1 MRNYIPKV
9 QIGLQELRLK
19 HSKLGDGTMKLFHGS
34 YMKIEYPEISKGRT
48 KVDFGQGFYLTGI
61 KSQAEKWSKVIAIRK
76 GPAFRPIV
84 NMFELNEDLFNQSDF
99 RIKRFEEYNIEWL
112 QYVVDCRRGGNL
124 QKQYDLVEGG
134 VANDNV
140 IDTVEDFENGR
151 ITAEQALGQLVY
163 KQVNHQVCIR
173 NQQIIDKY
181 LQFVSSY
188 QIQKL

>member
-1 MRNYIPKV
+1 
-9 QIGLQELRLK
+9 
-19 HSKLGDGTMKLFHGS
+19 
-34 YMKIEYPEISKGRT
+34 MKIEYPEISKGRT
-48 KVDFGQGFYLTGI
+48 KVDFGQGFYLTDI

-163 KQVNHQVCIR
+163 KQVNHQICIR

-181 LQFVSSY
+181 LQFGEC
-188 QIQKL
+188 KLNCVKLQ

>member
-1 MRNYIPKV
+1 M
-9 QIGLQELRLK
+9 
-19 HSKLGDGTMKLFHGS
+19 
-34 YMKIEYPEISKGRT
+34 ISGK
-48 KVDFGQGFYLTGI
+48 GFYLTDI

-163 KQVNHQVCIR
+163 KQVNHQICIR

>member
-1 MRNYIPKV
+1 
-9 QIGLQELRLK
+9 
-19 HSKLGDGTMKLFHGS
+19 
-34 YMKIEYPEISKGRT
+34 MKIEYPEISKGRT
-48 KVDFGQGFYLTGI
+48 KVDFGQGCYLTGI

>member
-1 MRNYIPKV
+1 
-9 QIGLQELRLK
+9 
-19 HSKLGDGTMKLFHGS
+19 MKLFHGS

-99 RIKRFEEYNIEWL
+99 SIKRFEEYNIEWL

-151 ITAEQALGQLVY
+151 ITTEQALGQLVY

>member
-1 MRNYIPKV
+1 
-9 QIGLQELRLK
+9 
-19 HSKLGDGTMKLFHGS
+19 MKLFHRS

-48 KVDFGQGFYLTGI
+48 KVDFGQGFYLTDI

-163 KQVNHQVCIR
+163 KQVNHQICIR

>member
-1 MRNYIPKV
+1 
-9 QIGLQELRLK
+9 
-19 HSKLGDGTMKLFHGS
+19 
-34 YMKIEYPEISKGRT
+34 
-48 KVDFGQGFYLTGI
+48 
-61 KSQAEKWSKVIAIRK
+61 
-76 GPAFRPIV
+76 
-84 NMFELNEDLFNQSDF
+84 MFELNEDLFNLSDF
-99 RIKRFEEYNIEWL
+99 RIKRFKEYNIEWL

-163 KQVNHQVCIR
+163 KQVNHQIYIR

-188 QIQKL
+188 QI

>member
-1 MRNYIPKV
+1 MEQVGYNNIHLAIMAIEKGAKMMNVPSKNMYMR
-9 QIGLQELRLK
+9 L
-19 HSKLGDGTMKLFHGS
+19 
-34 YMKIEYPEISKGRT
+34 KIEYPEISKGRT

-84 NMFELNEDLFNQSDF
+84 NMFELNEDLFNQLDF
-99 RIKRFEEYNIEWL
+99 SIKRFEEYNIEWL

-151 ITAEQALGQLVY
+151 ITTEQALGQLVY

>member
-1 MRNYIPKV
+1 
-9 QIGLQELRLK
+9 
-19 HSKLGDGTMKLFHGS
+19 
-34 YMKIEYPEISKGRT
+34 
-48 KVDFGQGFYLTGI
+48 
-61 KSQAEKWSKVIAIRK
+61 
-76 GPAFRPIV
+76 
-84 NMFELNEDLFNQSDF
+84 MFELNEDLFNQSDF

-163 KQVNHQVCIR
+163 KQVNHQVGGVI
-173 NQQIIDKY
+173 
-181 LQFVSSY
+181 
-188 QIQKL
+188 

>member
-1 MRNYIPKV
+1 
-9 QIGLQELRLK
+9 
-19 HSKLGDGTMKLFHGS
+19 
-34 YMKIEYPEISKGRT
+34 MKIEYPEISKGRT
-48 KVDFGQGFYLTGI
+48 KVDFGQGFYLTDI

-84 NMFELNEDLFNQSDF
+84 NMYELNEDLFNQSDF

-163 KQVNHQVCIR
+163 KQVNHQICIR

>member
-1 MRNYIPKV
+1 
-9 QIGLQELRLK
+9 
-19 HSKLGDGTMKLFHGS
+19 
-34 YMKIEYPEISKGRT
+34 MKIEYPEISKGRT
-48 KVDFGQGFYLTGI
+48 KVDFGQGFYLTDI

-112 QYVVDCRRGGNL
+112 QYVVDCRREGNL

-163 KQVNHQVCIR
+163 KQVNHQICIR

>member
-1 MRNYIPKV
+1 
-9 QIGLQELRLK
+9 
-19 HSKLGDGTMKLFHGS
+19 MKLFHGS

-163 KQVNHQVCIR
+163 KQVNHQICIR

-188 QIQKL
+188 QI

>member
-1 MRNYIPKV
+1 
-9 QIGLQELRLK
+9 
-19 HSKLGDGTMKLFHGS
+19 
-34 YMKIEYPEISKGRT
+34 
-48 KVDFGQGFYLTGI
+48 
-61 KSQAEKWSKVIAIRK
+61 
-76 GPAFRPIV
+76 
-84 NMFELNEDLFNQSDF
+84 MFELNEDLFNQSDF

-173 NQQIIDKY
+173 NRQIPSIRFILSNSEIMRDSVLWRKQSRIVMLLAKKKNITPEQALDIY
-181 LQFVSSY
+181 YSSRTAQLLSDPNTGLQLMSDQYVLEDLLEELEKREVSEAS
-188 QIQKL
+188 

>member
-1 MRNYIPKV
+1 
-9 QIGLQELRLK
+9 
-19 HSKLGDGTMKLFHGS
+19 MKLFYGS

-48 KVDFGQGFYLTGI
+48 KVDFGQGFYLTDI

-163 KQVNHQVCIR
+163 KQVNHQICIR

>member
-1 MRNYIPKV
+1 
-9 QIGLQELRLK
+9 
-19 HSKLGDGTMKLFHGS
+19 MKLFHGS
-34 YMKIEYPEISKGRT
+34 YMKIEYSEISKGRT
-48 KVDFGQGFYLTGI
+48 KVDFGQGFYLTDI

-163 KQVNHQVCIR
+163 KQVNHQICIR

>member
-1 MRNYIPKV
+1 
-9 QIGLQELRLK
+9 
-19 HSKLGDGTMKLFHGS
+19 
-34 YMKIEYPEISKGRT
+34 
-48 KVDFGQGFYLTGI
+48 
-61 KSQAEKWSKVIAIRK
+61 
-76 GPAFRPIV
+76 
-84 NMFELNEDLFNQSDF
+84 MFELNEDLFNQSDF